1 MAMPSD
7 IQAIDTMIGFPARDL
22 KAQYAFITKQTKDAQ
37 SKDEF
42 EFPAEYMFKSPPD
55 KEKELRESTDPVGF
69 TLDQMDKWGVGI
81 GMVGVGGGTEEG
93 QESTG
98 EDAIKRYPD
107 RFVASVGADPN
118 DGMKGI
124 EKIVRDLRVHQ
135 ILEGTNEIMRL
146 IVARAMVGR

>member
-55 KEKELRESTDPVGF
+55 
-69 TLDQMDKWGVGI
+69 
-81 GMVGVGGGTEEG
+81 
-93 QESTG
+93 
-98 EDAIKRYPD
+98 
-107 RFVASVGADPN
+107 
-118 DGMKGI
+118 
-124 EKIVRDLRVHQ
+124 
-135 ILEGTNEIMRL
+135 
-146 IVARAMVGR
+146 